1 MLQGFKDFIL
11 RGNIVDLAVA
21 VVIGTAFVA
30 LVTAFTTSFIDPL
43 LAAAGGG
50 AVGEGLGIR
59 LRADDP
65 ATFID
70 VGAFLAACI
79 AFLITAAVVYFAVVA
94 PMKKL
99 QELRARGKEP
109 EPEAVPEDVLV
120 LKEIRDLL
128 AGRGTRPSATS
139 ATSATS
145 DGGAGDAGQPSGEPP
160 GAASTR

>member
-1 MLQGFKDFIL
+1 VLKGFKEFIM

-30 LVTAFTTSFIDPL
+30 LVTAFTEAFINPL

-50 AVGEGLGIR
+50 DVAQGLGVQIR
-59 LRADDP
+59 SGNP

-70 VGAFLAACI
+70 VGGFITACI
-79 AFLITAAVVYFAVVA
+79 TFLITAAVVYFFIVL

-99 QELRARGKEP
+99 QEMRARGQEP

-120 LKEIRDLL
+120 LKEIRDLI
-128 AGRGTRPSATS
+128 AGRGLRPSNTEG
-139 ATSATS
+139 
-145 DGGAGDAGQPSGEPP
+145 DGAAPTGPTTPGTTP
-160 GAASTR
+160 GATPPPA